1 MNEHGRERFSPE
13 PRNVYLT
20 VPNLISV
27 LRIISIPVIAA
38 LVVHHRMALALVVLT
53 LSALSDGVDGFI
65 ARSFNQV
72 TRMGQILDPVADRL
86 LILCSVLA
94 LGMAGII
101 PLWMIVIVGLRD
113 FVMGIQILVLAQHDY
128 GPLPV
133 NFVGKT
139 GTAMLMVSIIVLIIA
154 DLIGGP
160 AFLMLHTIGLAI
172 GIWGVTVYWL
182 AGLIYLR
189 QGQDLIRTDR

>member
-160 AFLMLHTIGLAI
+160 AFLIFHTIGLAI
-172 GIWGVTVYWL
+172 GIWGVAVYWL